1 MARNSA
7 AACGSFRVDSPRA
20 EAAGDPLQRLR
31 VHIGILFEGQTE
43 DLQHPERPVAKHQI
57 GVEIDSSGADGERAE
72 RLTRAEI
79 RCPGKSPLAKIGF
92 HRGAD
97 DAGQVADVARRQVI
111 ALHETLDIAH
121 AAACRES
128 HQRRNR
134 HLRVEIEPLLR
145 PSGPKMKVAADRPQ
159 EALCRRE
166 PARLAFAQN
175 PFSTM
180 SMMLSAR

>member
-20 EAAGDPLQRLR
+20 WSPR
-31 VHIGILFEGQTE
+31 V
-43 DLQHPERPVAKHQI
+43 I
-57 GVEIDSSGADGERAE
+57 GVEIDPSGADGERAE
-72 RLTRAEI
+72 RLTRAKI

-97 DAGQVADVARRQVI
+97 DAGQIADVARRQVI
-111 ALHETLDIAH
+111 ALHETLDITH

-159 EALCRRE
+159 EALRRRE
-166 PARLAFAQN
+166 PPRLAFAQN
-175 PFSTM
+175 PLFHDVDDAVGAIGELGDRSRTAYEGRE
-180 SMMLSAR
+180 ARPCLP